1 MLKPK
6 RKLTRREMKEDKLV
20 TFWFQAIDFIQAHM
34 REIAIGVIAVAVVIG
49 VSAWHSHQQGQ
60 NEESA
65 SVVLAKARSAYDSQQ
80 LDLAIKYFGEVVNS
94 YENTTSAEL
103 AMIMLANAFMQ
114 KAEYQTA
121 EEYYRKFLDNHGSDP
136 VLSAAAA
143 AGVAAT
149 YDERGEYLK
158 AGELY
163 EQAARKYAK
172 SYRAPELL
180 MRAARCFR
188 LVDNSE
194 ATLRVINLLLE
205 KYPKSDVIEDAKLV
219 KAEMQS

>member
-20 TFWFQAIDFIQAHM
+20 TFWFQALDFIQNHT
-34 REIAIGVIAVAVVIG
+34 REIAIGVAAVTVAIA
-49 VSAWHSHQQGQ
+49 VSAWHSHQQEQ

-65 SVVLAKARSAYDSQQ
+65 SVVLAKARAAYDNQQ

-94 YENTTSAEL
+94 HENTSSAKL
-103 AMIMLANAFMQ
+103 AMIMLGNAFMQ
-114 KAEYQTA
+114 EAEYQSA
-121 EEYYRKFLDNHGSDP
+121 EEYYRKFLDNYGSDP
-136 VLSAAAA
+136 LLSPAAA
-143 AGVAAT
+143 AGIAAT
-149 YDERGEYLK
+149 YDERGEYAK

-163 EQAARKYAK
+163 EQAARKYAA

-188 LVDNSE
+188 LVGDSD

-205 KYPKSDVIEDAKLV
+205 KYPKSEVVEDAKLV